1 MWVFFFCGVTSGDFK
16 VCTIL
21 FSDVVTFTNICA
33 ACEPIQIVNMLN
45 AMYSRFDRLTNV
57 HNVYKVR
64 RKLNDVCCHSSP
76 PFCGVFFS
84 VV

>member
-1 MWVFFFCGVTSGDFK
+1 MDQTLSVNLSGEFK

-45 AMYSRFDRLTNV
+45 AMYSRFDRLTNI
-57 HNVYKVR
+57 HTVYKVCVG
-64 RKLNDVCCHSSP
+64 L
-76 PFCGVFFS
+76 
-84 VV
+84 VVPIVYYPSIHLSTQKHTHT